1 MSGQSPDEQKRLVDP
16 SDDQDESLEVN
27 LRPQML
33 TEFVGQNNLCKNL
46 SVFVAAAN
54 KEAVF
59 KLIISM

>member
-1 MSGQSPDEQKRLVDP
+1 MSGQSPDDQKRLVDP

-46 SVFVAAAN
+46 
-54 KEAVF
+54 
-59 KLIISM
+59 